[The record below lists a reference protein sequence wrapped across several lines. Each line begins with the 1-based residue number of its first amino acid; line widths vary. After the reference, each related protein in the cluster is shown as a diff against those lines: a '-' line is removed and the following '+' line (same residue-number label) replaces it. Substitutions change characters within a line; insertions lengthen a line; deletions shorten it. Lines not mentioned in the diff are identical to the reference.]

1 MTSHSEP
8 AQLAPEAIARW
19 TGLPEEAPL
28 RFALTRADLDNLLLG
43 LRTLAIG
50 QSELAAALV
59 AHLNQDHGACHEAV
73 LRAGELS
80 QAAFG
85 RINGFVGAVMAVAVP
100 ER

>member
-28 RFALTRADLDNLLLG
+28 RLALTRADLDNLLLG

-73 LRAGELS
+73 LLAGELS

>member
-28 RFALTRADLDNLLLG
+28 RLALTRADLDNLLLG

>member
-59 AHLNQDHGACHEAV
+59 AHLNQDHGTCHEAV

-85 RINGFVGAVMAVAVP
+85 RINGFVGAVMAGAVP

>member
-19 TGLPEEAPL
+19 TGLPEDAPL
-28 RFALTRADLDNLLLG
+28 RLTLTRADLDNLLLG

-59 AHLNQDHGACHEAV
+59 AHLNQDPGACHEAV
-73 LRAGELS
+73 LRAGDLS
-80 QAAFG
+80 RAAFG
-85 RINGFVGAVMAVAVP
+85 RINGFVGAVMAGAVP